1 MKKANRRDVLTIL
14 FLCLAVACLMT
25 ACMNSTGDN
34 QNATAS
40 PSAMT
45 SPSPAPSPAASA
57 TPAAFDWMTKSAE
70 VEERIARISEIGEA
84 RVITSGNTALVAVKF
99 APAYQGDMTAR
110 IREMI
115 AGEVMQADP
124 EIKTVAVTSEDD
136 DVTTVYQLSDRIR
149 AGETIDTLKTD
160 IDEIVRNTTTLT

>member
-45 SPSPAPSPAASA
+45 SPSPAASA
-57 TPAAFDWMTKSAE
+57 TPAAFDWTTKSAE
-70 VEERIARISEIGEA
+70 VEERIARIS
-84 RVITSGNTALVAVKF
+84 
-99 APAYQGDMTAR
+99 
-110 IREMI
+110 
-115 AGEVMQADP
+115 
-124 EIKTVAVTSEDD
+124 
-136 DVTTVYQLSDRIR
+136 
-149 AGETIDTLKTD
+149 
-160 IDEIVRNTTTLT
+160 

>member
-1 MKKANRRDVLTIL
+1 MKKANRRDTLTIL

-34 QNATAS
+34 SNAAAS
-40 PSAMT
+40 PSAVT
-45 SPSPAPSPAASA
+45 SSSPAASA
-57 TPAAFDWMTKSAE
+57 VPAAFDWTTKAAD

-84 RVITSGNTALVAVKF
+84 RVITSGSTALVAVKF
-99 APAYQGDMTAR
+99 ASAYQGDMTAR

-115 AGEVMQADP
+115 AGEVMQADS
-124 EIKTVAVTSEDD
+124 EIKTVAVTSETD
-136 DVTTVYQLSDRIR
+136 DVTYVYQLSDRIR

>member
-45 SPSPAPSPAASA
+45 SPSPAASA
-57 TPAAFDWMTKSAE
+57 TPAAFDWTTKSAE

-115 AGEVMQADP
+115 AGGVETMQGKMVKKDGSV
-124 EIKTVAVTSEDD
+124 EDITLYVKGLTNDEKTIILEGCLMNYYA
-136 DVTTVYQLSDRIR
+136 
-149 AGETIDTLKTD
+149 AGYGKE
-160 IDEIVRNTTTLT
+160 

>member
-45 SPSPAPSPAASA
+45 SPSPAASA
-57 TPAAFDWMTKSAE
+57 TPAAFDWTTKSAE

-115 AGEVMQADP
+115 AGEV
-124 EIKTVAVTSEDD
+124 VAVTSEDD

>member
-45 SPSPAPSPAASA
+45 SPSPAASS
-57 TPAAFDWMTKSAE
+57 TPAAFDWTTKSAE

>member
-25 ACMNSTGDN
+25 ACINSAGDN
-34 QNATAS
+34 PGATAS
-40 PSAMT
+40 PST
-45 SPSPAPSPAASA
+45 TTLPSPAAS
-57 TPAAFDWMTKSAE
+57 TVPAAFDWATKSAD

-84 RVITSGNTALVAVKF
+84 RVITSGSTALVAVKF
-99 APAYQGDMTAR
+99 APAYQGDMTVR

-124 EIKTVAVTSEDD
+124 EIKTVAVTSEDE
-136 DVTTVYQLSDRIR
+136 DVTRVYQLSDRIR
-149 AGETIDTLKTD
+149 AGEAIDTLKTD

>member
-1 MKKANRRDVLTIL
+1 
-14 FLCLAVACLMT
+14 
-25 ACMNSTGDN
+25 
-34 QNATAS
+34 
-40 PSAMT
+40 
-45 SPSPAPSPAASA
+45 
-57 TPAAFDWMTKSAE
+57 
-70 VEERIARISEIGEA
+70 
-84 RVITSGNTALVAVKF
+84 
-99 APAYQGDMTAR
+99 MTAR

>member
-1 MKKANRRDVLTIL
+1 M
-14 FLCLAVACLMT
+14 
-25 ACMNSTGDN
+25 
-34 QNATAS
+34 
-40 PSAMT
+40 
-45 SPSPAPSPAASA
+45 
-57 TPAAFDWMTKSAE
+57 
-70 VEERIARISEIGEA
+70 
-84 RVITSGNTALVAVKF
+84 ITSGNTALVAVKF